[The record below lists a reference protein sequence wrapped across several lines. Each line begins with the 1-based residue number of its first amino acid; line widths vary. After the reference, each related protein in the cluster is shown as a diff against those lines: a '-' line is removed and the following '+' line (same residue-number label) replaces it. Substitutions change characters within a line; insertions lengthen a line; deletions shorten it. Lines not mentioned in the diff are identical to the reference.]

1 MALLVLGAF
10 RRLLPRRIAAVCAK
24 PVSAENKK
32 TRIRKQGPGDGNLS
46 LGICASTR
54 TDRFVRTIL
63 SVKSRTVKR
72 FVPGACS
79 VFVTQSR
86 NALLQSS
93 RICSAFEDEASAAIG
108 IATQNSRPES

>member
-24 PVSAENKK
+24 AASAANKK

-46 LGICASTR
+46 LGIYASTR
-54 TDRFVRTIL
+54 TDRFGARFLASNRAMSRDLFL
-63 SVKSRTVKR
+63 S
-72 FVPGACS
+72 ACS
-79 VFVTQSR
+79 VFVTQSC

-93 RICSAFEDEASAAIG
+93 RI
-108 IATQNSRPES
+108 

>member
-1 MALLVLGAF
+1 MALLVLGDL

-24 PVSAENKK
+24 PASAENKK

-63 SVKSRTVKR
+63 SAKSRDVKR
-72 FVPGACS
+72 FVPQC
-79 VFVTQSR
+79 VFGFR
-86 NALLQSS
+86 NTISK
-93 RICSAFEDEASAAIG
+93 RFVAIIAYLFG
-108 IATQNSRPES
+108 I